1 MSCLTS
7 SATVCLFFKDVSED
21 PSTLTKTKE
30 GFALTFG
37 VNHFGHFLLTML
49 LVDKL
54 KQSAP
59 SRVISISSS
68 AMEWQ
73 TSLDFT
79 KVDEN
84 GNKYPRLQ
92 TYNASKL
99 ANVLFAR
106 ELARRLDGTGVSVV
120 SLNPGIIMHSARQ
133 DTVPSL
139 WQRLIFMFMRPMTW

>member
-1 MSCLTS
+1 
-7 SATVCLFFKDVSED
+7 
-21 PSTLTKTKE
+21 
-30 GFALTFG
+30 
-37 VNHFGHFLLTML
+37 
-49 LVDKL
+49 
-54 KQSAP
+54 
-59 SRVISISSS
+59 
-68 AMEWQ
+68 MEWQ

-106 ELARRLDGTGVSVV
+106 ELARRLEGTGVSVV
-120 SLNPGIIMHSARQ
+120 SLNPGIIMHSQRQ

-139 WQRLIFMFMRPMTW
+139 WQRLILKLMYPVTW